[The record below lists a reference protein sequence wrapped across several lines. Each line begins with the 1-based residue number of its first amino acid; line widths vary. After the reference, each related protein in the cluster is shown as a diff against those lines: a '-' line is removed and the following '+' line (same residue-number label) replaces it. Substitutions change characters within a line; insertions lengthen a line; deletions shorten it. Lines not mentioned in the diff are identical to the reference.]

1 MNMRTFGTQHLMRT
15 VAVAA
20 FVVMLTFTMTQR
32 AGANQSGPGVNDA
45 TQFQAALC
53 QAGGGTATIE
63 VERTG
68 HAGLAFTKVR
78 CTGGI
83 LDGMFCYNGQY
94 SGTQC
99 WFNHTGPQQS
109 QDVDP
114 VGGIEQVPTHPIETS
129 DPVFEAEENAP
140 AEEPVVIQPEVV
152 EESVDPGTAEEP
164 ATDQGDGSV
173 DDLPEITEEEVE
185 PVVAE
190 EPAVDGP
197 VFEEVSTVEESA
209 GSGEVIEP
217 VYEIVIDAGIEI
229 EQPILVGQ

>member
-1 MNMRTFGTQHLMRT
+1 MNKQTFGTQHLMRT
-15 VAVAA
+15 VVMAA
-20 FVVMLTFTMTQR
+20 FIAMLALTTTQR
-32 AGANQSGPGVNDA
+32 ASANQSGPGVNEA
-45 TQFQAALC
+45 SEFQMALC

-78 CTGGI
+78 CTGGL

-173 DDLPEITEEEVE
+173 DDLPEITEDVVE

-197 VFEEVSTVEESA
+197 VFDEVPTVEETV

-229 EQPILVGQ
+229 GQPILVGE

>member
-1 MNMRTFGTQHLMRT
+1 MSKRTFGTQHLIRT

-78 CTGGI
+78 CTGGM

-114 VGGIEQVPTHPIETS
+114 VGGIEQAPTHPIETS
-129 DPVFEAEENAP
+129 DHVFGTEENAP
-140 AEEPVVIQPEVV
+140 AEEPVVEQTGVV
-152 EESVDPGTAEEP
+152 EESVDPGTAEAP
-164 ATDQGDGSV
+164 VTDEGDGSV
-173 DDLPEITEEEVE
+173 DDLPEITEDVVE

-190 EPAVDGP
+190 EPVLDGP
-197 VFEEVSTVEESA
+197 VFEEVPTVEESVDT
-209 GSGEVIEP
+209 GEVIEP

-229 EQPILVGQ
+229 EQPILVGE